1 VILPARYCRL
11 VRAGTFRRF
20 SGFDAEIRSHMR
32 VLIVEGDTKIA
43 EDLKKGLEEEK
54 HRVSLVFD
62 GRTGLELAT
71 SLEFDAIVLELMLPV
86 IDGFEVAHRLREC
99 NNQTPILAL
108 TEHDA
113 IADIT
118 RALDLGADD
127 FLTKPFSFREFLVR
141 LRATARRGSGPR
153 PRSME
158 VADLVLCPAT
168 RRVRRS
174 SHEIHLSPTLYKLL
188 EFLMRRAGRVVSRD
202 AIEDGVWGFEQDI
215 DKNDLN
221 VFVSLLR
228 AKVDR
233 GFSPKLIQTIKGVGY
248 SVREEVEP

>member
-1 VILPARYCRL
+1 
-11 VRAGTFRRF
+11 
-20 SGFDAEIRSHMR
+20 MR